1 LYIKFSYQNV
11 SLYAYIRCFCCF
23 FFFFIPFPNAIWKIY
38 WKFHILFWV
47 YIHLKR
53 KTIFVQ
59 FLGDGMYMYIQNVYV
74 MKKDRAFLMSLFHWC
89 MELNFCCTVFA
100 RKNKL
105 WIFMIPRAFFL
116 FFLSLFQKLYN
127 TETPYFSWRKKW
139 KKEKKIESTCASI
152 KSFNV

>member
-1 LYIKFSYQNV
+1 MLLLFFSFLFHFQMLYEKFIEN
-11 SLYAYIRCFCCF
+11 
-23 FFFFIPFPNAIWKIY
+23 FI
-38 WKFHILFWV
+38 FWV

-59 FLGDGMYMYIQNVYV
+59 FLGDGMYMYKYIQNVYV

-105 WIFMIPRAFFL
+105 WIFMIPRAFFFVFFVSFSKVIQHWNAL
-116 FFLSLFQKLYN
+116 FFMEK
-127 TETPYFSWRKKW
+127 EM